1 MFASI
6 ISLPAVRPTLRSVSM
21 TALMAVSLLAGQSL
35 AAQAQTPA
43 PAPAAPMMSA
53 PMMSAP
59 KTTAPASAATAVQ
72 SKPETVED
80 RITSLHTS
88 LAITPAEEK
97 DWSGVALAM
106 RNNAAAMEK
115 LVSDKSMKDP
125 ATMTAVDDLKNY
137 QKFAEAHVAGLKT
150 LISAFDKLYTAM
162 PAAQKKIADGV
173 FQESSHPH
181 AAPHG

>member
-6 ISLPAVRPTLRSVSM
+6 ISQPTVRSTLRSVSM
-21 TALMAVSLLAGQSL
+21 TALLAVSLLAGQSL
-35 AAQAQTPA
+35 TAQAQTAVPPA
-43 PAPAAPMMSA
+43 PAGAAAPA
-53 PMMSAP
+53 
-59 KTTAPASAATAVQ
+59 TAATAVQ

-125 ATMTAVDDLKNY
+125 ASMTAVEDLKNY

-162 PAAQKKIADGV
+162 PPAQKKIADGV
-173 FQESSHPH
+173 FQDSGHDH